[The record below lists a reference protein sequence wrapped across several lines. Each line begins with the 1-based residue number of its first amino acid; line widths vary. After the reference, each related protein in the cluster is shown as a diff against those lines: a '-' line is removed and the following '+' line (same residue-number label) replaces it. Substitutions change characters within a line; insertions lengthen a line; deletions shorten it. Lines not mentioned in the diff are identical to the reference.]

1 MKLIIVED
9 EVRLRNSIAYLIPW
23 EEHGI
28 EVIGVYG
35 DGLEGLHWTQHA
47 KPDILLLD
55 IEVPGIN
62 GLQLAEQALLL
73 NPSTKIVILSGH
85 DEFKFAQTAIE
96 LGISK
101 YLLKPAGDL
110 EILSAVNEAVG
121 QLKREREKQY
131 RRMKLE
137 QKWEENIPRLQE
149 GFLQNWLSGRYDAW
163 EIDRKSE
170 ELQLALHSDYV
181 YAVVALDI
189 DPLSE
194 DEQRFSHKDQ
204 QLLQFS
210 LLCIVREFA
219 SESRTYLSF
228 NDYAGLTILV
238 FTQKSDE
245 QEHEFMS
252 GLNAAVSKLQSL
264 VKDCL
269 KLTASAGIG
278 WLCSGL
284 TIRNSYQ
291 QAVQALHERMIYGRD
306 IVIPFRQGLDANQSG
321 AAVSVQQLE
330 RKLEAALQTGDRE
343 LTMSVV
349 EQLFHAGIESAETK
363 EQIEEYVICLQGL
376 LIRSIQLKG
385 WLVREV
391 VKEDYVYFRNLEL
404 LLNKEQIQSWLIRT
418 LRHIIEYDQSN
429 RHENN
434 HEFIREAVR
443 MIDGQLDQEISLY
456 GIAEKLFV
464 SSSYFSRLFKQEI
477 GIPFS
482 QYVTGKKM
490 ERAKELLLDGNKV
503 YDTVLMTGYRDISYF
518 TKVFR
523 KYWGITPGEC
533 KRK

>member
-9 EVRLRNSIAYLIPW
+9 EVRLRNSLTYLIPW
-23 EEHGI
+23 DEHGI

-35 DGLEGLHWTQHA
+35 DGLEGLQGIRHA

-55 IEVPGIN
+55 IEIPGIS
-62 GLQLAEQALLL
+62 GLQLAEQALSF
-73 NPSTKIVILSGH
+73 NASTKVVILSGH

-96 LGISK
+96 LGVYK
-101 YLLKPAGDL
+101 YLLKPAGDMD
-110 EILSAVNEAVG
+110 ILSAVTESAD
-121 QLKREREKQY
+121 QLKRERESQY
-131 RRMKLE
+131 RRLMLE
-137 QKWEENIPRLQE
+137 QKWEEHIPRLQE

-163 EIDRKSE
+163 EIDKKSKE
-170 ELQLALHSDYV
+170 MQLTIHTNHAYV
-181 YAVVALDI
+181 VVALEM

-194 DEQRFSHKDQ
+194 DEKRFSNKDQ

-219 SESRTYLSF
+219 SESGTYLSF

-245 QEHEFMS
+245 QEQDFMS
-252 GLNAAVSKLQSL
+252 GLNIAVSKLQSM

-269 KLTASAGIG
+269 KLSASAGIG
-278 WLCSGL
+278 WLSSGL
-284 TIRNSYQ
+284 TIRNSYR
-291 QAVQALHERMIYGRD
+291 QAVQALHDRILYGKD
-306 IVIPFRQGLDANQSG
+306 IVIPFRQGQDAAQSG
-321 AAVSVQQLE
+321 LAGSVQQLE
-330 RKLEAALQTGDRE
+330 RKLEAALQTGDLE
-343 LTMSVV
+343 LTMSVI
-349 EQLFHAGIESAETK
+349 EQLFHEGIDSAVTK

-391 VKEDYVYFRNLEL
+391 VNEDYIYFRNLDL

-418 LRHIIEYDQSN
+418 LRHIVEYGKLN
-429 RHENN
+429 RRENN
-434 HEFIREAVR
+434 HEFIREAVK

-456 GIAEKLFV
+456 GMAERLYV

-490 ERAKELLLDGNKV
+490 ERAKELLLEGYKV
-503 YDTVLMTGYRDISYF
+503 YDTVLMTGYQDISYF

-533 KRK
+533 KKK